1 MRRPLTTLNTETP
14 NDHHRLQDPP
24 LQAQG
29 EAAEGAVFSAAPF
42 DHLMC
47 TGSTSVGRHVMRAA
61 AENLTPV
68 TLELGG
74 KSPVI
79 VRDTYDLAE
88 AAQRVMAV
96 KWRSRQTR
104 DRRDTCGA
112 QRRHNVRQ
120 THAHFPRVPAF
131 LHPPYGDAFREFLS
145 AAIAG

>member
-1 MRRPLTTLNTETP
+1 
-14 NDHHRLQDPP
+14 
-24 LQAQG
+24 
-29 EAAEGAVFSAAPF
+29 VFSAAPF

-112 QRRHNVRQ
+112 AAATQCSANSRSLPPGTSISPSALWRRVSGIPFGGDRWVAERVAHPVR
-120 THAHFPRVPAF
+120 
-131 LHPPYGDAFREFLS
+131 S
-145 AAIAG
+145 